1 MSATLQEGHLVEKI
15 GVYSSNIFDLGSF
28 QMKKPAQQLRQQS
41 RKTAHLQCQAGC
53 MQFHKQ
59 ISKPGVQKCCRK
71 LWRNA
76 VDHVWEMQM
85 EEQDRGRRRMTGPT
99 LFVELVSNKFLRLSI
114 SSTPGLPRQS

>member
-41 RKTAHLQCQAGC
+41 RKTAHLQCQARC

-59 ISKPGVQKCCRK
+59 LSKSGGQKYCLK
-71 LWRNA
+71 LWGNP
-76 VDHVWEMQM
+76 EMQM
-85 EEQDRGRRRMTGPT
+85 EEQDRGRRRMAGPT

-114 SSTPGLPRQS
+114 SSSPGLSRQS